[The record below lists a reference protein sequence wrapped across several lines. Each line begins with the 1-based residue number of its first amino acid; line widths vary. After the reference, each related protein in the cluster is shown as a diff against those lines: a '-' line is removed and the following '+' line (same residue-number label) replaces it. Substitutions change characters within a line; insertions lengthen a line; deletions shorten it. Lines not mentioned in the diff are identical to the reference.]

1 MSSRGRT
8 EPNVRPRFT
17 PPERGSFKPAPLLAS
32 SNVLIFRGSHNRTKM
47 AVVRL
52 RRRKWA
58 ERDEKRSEVA
68 LSRGPG
74 GSDNL
79 PGRAAFCGLQGP
91 IHTLKKNVATGQT
104 GGGKLTRREHSFRWA
119 SLNAIRDALPG
130 LVHKHRGASSF
141 PLAQVP
147 RDT

>member
-1 MSSRGRT
+1 MKLPV
-8 EPNVRPRFT
+8 PNRVVRSLLT
-17 PPERGSFKPAPLLAS
+17 PPERSSFKPTPPWAP
-32 SNVLIFRGSHNRTKM
+32 SNPLRWRDSDIRTKM

-52 RRRKWA
+52 RQRRCVGR
-58 ERDEKRSEVA
+58 EGKRPKVGLLA
-68 LSRGPG
+68 GPG
-74 GSDNL
+74 GSDNW
-79 PGRAAFCGLQGP
+79 PGMAAFCGVPAADQER
-91 IHTLKKNVATGQT
+91 KKNVPNART